1 MTPLRLPRSVSLPAQ
16 LLLTMVGLIIGTT
29 VVLTV
34 EAYRT
39 SLNNLEIQARRDV
52 RLAAQTRE
60 QMVTQLLQLREQRAE
75 GFLVTAQSI
84 CAEEAGPRGYG
95 WQEECVD
102 TMLKEFRLTE
112 GASGA
117 RLEFRGRRLAAS
129 GEDVAPTF
137 PPPGA
142 IARVV
147 PRADGGSD
155 FLIRAT
161 RDEAVLVVQFDTRD
175 VLPLFQDRS
184 GLGVTGE
191 VFLTAPDG
199 HLLTPLRYGQPGPQ
213 PPGLDVAEPLRVCR
227 TAPGEFIDIDYRGVR
242 TVHGYRPVPAIGGG
256 CVDAHLPYA
265 DALGPADA
273 QRSALITR
281 GVMFVLL
288 GALLSVLAARRI
300 AAPVQ
305 RLAQSARALQ
315 AGHFSEPVP
324 VAGPSEVR
332 ALGRAFAAMADDLAK
347 LVTREQAAR
356 QDAERANH
364 TKDQFLAVVSH
375 EIRTPLNAMLGWA
388 RLLRVGELDGDGTS
402 RALGAIERSAE
413 AQRRLIDDL
422 LDLSR
427 VVSGRLQL
435 VRSVTPLAGVIEAAV
450 DTVRPRAVEK
460 GVRLDIALVNPDVL
474 VLADAQRLQQV
485 IWNLAWNAVKFTPA
499 GGWVTISLQ
508 RSEAMAEV
516 RVSDS
521 GIGIA
526 ADLLP
531 HVFEWYRQGDGSSRP
546 VEAGLGLGL
555 GLVRQLVEL
564 HDGTVSAHS
573 AGPDRGA
580 TFVVR
585 LPLYGQDRQTH
596 AGHPLAS

>member
-1 MTPLRLPRSVSLPAQ
+1 
-16 LLLTMVGLIIGTT
+16 
-29 VVLTV
+29 
-34 EAYRT
+34 
-39 SLNNLEIQARRDV
+39 
-52 RLAAQTRE
+52 
-60 QMVTQLLQLREQRAE
+60 
-75 GFLVTAQSI
+75 
-84 CAEEAGPRGYG
+84 
-95 WQEECVD
+95 
-102 TMLKEFRLTE
+102 
-112 GASGA
+112 
-117 RLEFRGRRLAAS
+117 
-129 GEDVAPTF
+129 
-137 PPPGA
+137 
-142 IARVV
+142 V

-161 RDEAVLVVQFDTRD
+161 LDEAVLFMQFDTRD

-184 GLGVTGE
+184 GLGPTGE
-191 VFLTAPDG
+191 VFLTDPDG
-199 HLLTPLRYGQPGPQ
+199 RLLTPLRYGQSGPQ
-213 PPGLDVAEPLRVCR
+213 PPGVDVAEPLHACS
-227 TAPGEFIDIDYRGVR
+227 TTSGELIDIDYRGVR
-242 TVHGYRPVPAIGGG
+242 TVHGYRPVAAIGGG
-256 CVDAHLPYA
+256 CIDAHVPYA

-273 QRSALITR
+273 QRTALVAR

-305 RLAQSARALQ
+305 RLAESARALQ

-332 ALGRAFAAMADDLAK
+332 ALGRAFAAMAADLAK

-356 QDAERANH
+356 QEAERANR
-364 TKDQFLAVVSH
+364 TKDQFLALVSH
-375 EIRTPLNAMLGWA
+375 EIRTPLNAMLGWT
-388 RLLRVGELDGDGTS
+388 RLLRTGDLDGEGTS

-435 VRSVTPLAGVIEAAV
+435 VRSVTPLAGIIEAAV

-460 GVRLDIALVNPDVL
+460 GVRLDTAFADSDVL
-474 VLADAQRLQQV
+474 VLGDGQRLQQV
-485 IWNLAWNAVKFTPA
+485 VWNLAWNAVKFTPS
-499 GGWVTISLQ
+499 GGLVTISLHQ
-508 RSEAMAEV
+508 LDAMAEV

-526 ADLLP
+526 AEFLP
-531 HVFEWYRQGDGSSRP
+531 HVFEWYRQANGESRP

-564 HDGTVSAHS
+564 HNGTVSAHS
-573 AGPDRGA
+573 AGPGHGA
-580 TFVVR
+580 TFIVR
-585 LPLYGQDRQTH
+585 LPLYRQDRRKD